1 MEGITVDGG
10 GGLRV
15 GAGEE
20 KVRDGVLVLRLTF
33 VGTCSLFMDSDQT
46 FHAIVLEYIRLADR
60 PRILVD
66 AWSQRTMEAGSIGS
80 EWLQKLPSVCVLG
93 SSTQAWWYKSQ
104 NDYLYGRSHRR
115 CSGKSKAPKT

>member
-1 MEGITVDGG
+1 VEGSTVEVVV
-10 GGLRV
+10 GLRV

-20 KVRDGVLVLRLTF
+20 KVRDSVLVLRLTF
-33 VGTCSLFMDSDQT
+33 VGTYSLFMHSDQA

-66 AWSQRTMEAGSIGS
+66 ARSQRTMEAGPIGS

-93 SSTQAWWYKSQ
+93 SLMRFYRHPS
-104 NDYLYGRSHRR
+104 NE
-115 CSGKSKAPKT
+115 

>member
-1 MEGITVDGG
+1 VEGITVDGG

-20 KVRDGVLVLRLTF
+20 KVRDSVLVLRLTF
-33 VGTCSLFMDSDQT
+33 VGTCSLFMDSVQT
-46 FHAIVLEYIRLADR
+46 FHAFVLEYIRLADR
-60 PRILVD
+60 PRFLVD

-93 SSTQAWWYKSQ
+93 SFMCGDQ
-104 NDYLYGRSHRR
+104 LYAEIR
-115 CSGKSKAPKT
+115 KDVFLL

>member
-20 KVRDGVLVLRLTF
+20 NVRDGVLVLRLTF

-60 PRILVD
+60 LGFWLTLG
-66 AWSQRTMEAGSIGS
+66 AKTMECVYYCSTEICP
-80 EWLQKLPSVCVLG
+80 LP
-93 SSTQAWWYKSQ
+93 
-104 NDYLYGRSHRR
+104 
-115 CSGKSKAPKT
+115 P

>member
-1 MEGITVDGG
+1 VEGSTVDGG

-20 KVRDGVLVLRLTF
+20 KVRDSVLVLRLTF
-33 VGTCSLFMDSDQT
+33 VGTYSLFMHSDQA

-66 AWSQRTMEAGSIGS
+66 ARSQRTMEAGPIGS

-93 SSTQAWWYKSQ
+93 SLMRFYRHPS
-104 NDYLYGRSHRR
+104 NE
-115 CSGKSKAPKT
+115 

>member
-20 KVRDGVLVLRLTF
+20 KVRDSVLVLRLTF

-60 PRILVD
+60 SRILVD
-66 AWSQRTMEAGSIGS
+66 AWSQGP
-80 EWLQKLPSVCVLG
+80 W
-93 SSTQAWWYKSQ
+93 
-104 NDYLYGRSHRR
+104 RR
-115 CSGKSKAPKT
+115 VPLVPNGCRNCRRFAC

>member
-60 PRILVD
+60 PRFLVD
-66 AWSQRTMEAGSIGS
+66 LVAKDHGGGFHWVRMAAEIAVG
-80 EWLQKLPSVCVLG
+80 LRV
-93 SSTQAWWYKSQ
+93 
-104 NDYLYGRSHRR
+104 R
-115 CSGKSKAPKT
+115 

>member
-20 KVRDGVLVLRLTF
+20 KVRDSVLVLRLTD
-33 VGTCSLFMDSDQT
+33 VGTYSLFMDSDQT

-60 PRILVD
+60 PRFLVD
-66 AWSQRTMEAGSIGS
+66 AWSQRTMALLLANNILNPRFKSVLISSRFKSVLILNQSIQIRTIAAR
-80 EWLQKLPSVCVLG
+80 EQIC
-93 SSTQAWWYKSQ
+93 
-104 NDYLYGRSHRR
+104 
-115 CSGKSKAPKT
+115 

>member
-20 KVRDGVLVLRLTF
+20 KVRDSVLVLRLTF
-33 VGTCSLFMDSDQT
+33 VGTYSLFMDSDQT

-60 PRILVD
+60 PRFLVD
-66 AWSQRTMEAGSIGS
+66 AWVALYFTKNNF
-80 EWLQKLPSVCVLG
+80 LKYSV
-93 SSTQAWWYKSQ
+93 TKNFYNKKTF
-104 NDYLYGRSHRR
+104 H
-115 CSGKSKAPKT
+115 SKGIL

>member
-20 KVRDGVLVLRLTF
+20 KVRDGVLVPRLTF

-46 FHAIVLEYIRLADR
+46 FHAIVLGIYSPCR
-60 PRILVD
+60 
-66 AWSQRTMEAGSIGS
+66 
-80 EWLQKLPSVCVLG
+80 
-93 SSTQAWWYKSQ
+93 SSS
-104 NDYLYGRSHRR
+104 D
-115 CSGKSKAPKT
+115 SG